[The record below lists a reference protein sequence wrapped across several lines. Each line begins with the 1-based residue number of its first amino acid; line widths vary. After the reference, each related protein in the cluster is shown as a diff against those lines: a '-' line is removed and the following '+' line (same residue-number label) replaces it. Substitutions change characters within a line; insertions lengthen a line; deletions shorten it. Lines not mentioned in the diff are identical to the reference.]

1 MNLLQQF
8 PIRIYS
14 SQVFM
19 FTVKIVMIIA
29 VMVTAFDRI
38 LIGWGMCSRS
48 RRSVCG
54 NSRFHFLSLEQSH
67 GNRLKSYIRVS

>member
-48 RRSVCG
+48 RRSDM
-54 NSRFHFLSLEQSH
+54 R
-67 GNRLKSYIRVS
+67 